1 MVQFWGMYHLLP
13 YRARGAT
20 VTVLLRPCTEFG
32 YKQRELAQEQFATT
46 LMQLLLGAVILFP
59 AHPASFAHDFV
70 FLFQR
75 VREADSALKIVFWK
89 FAVGTH

>member
-1 MVQFWGMYHLLP
+1 MAQFWGMYHLLP
-13 YRARGAT
+13 YRARAST
-20 VTVLLRPCTEFG
+20 VTVLLRPCADSR

-46 LMQLLLGAVILFP
+46 LMQLLLGAVILLP
-59 AHPASFAHDFV
+59 ANPANFV

-75 VREADSALKIVFWK
+75 VRGCNSIAESALKIVFWK